1 MPDLLR
7 GGLPVSS
14 VFDLLRTSGQREALA
29 RLGATMSL
37 LEGHAEVVMDA
48 VGPEV
53 VPGVGEIRRRFTAR
67 RRPRNLADRLLRAA
81 LGLEQ
86 KMRQYTDGAVF
97 VRALIEAEGMS
108 GFNHVWR
115 GPEALPSAEEILNP
129 ELWLRRTSR

>member
-1 MPDLLR
+1 
-7 GGLPVSS
+7 
-14 VFDLLRTSGQREALA
+14 
-29 RLGATMSL
+29 MSL

-53 VPGVGEIRRRFTAR
+53 VPGVDEIRRRFAAR

-86 KMRQYTDGAVF
+86 KMRQYTDGATF
-97 VRALIEAEGMS
+97 VRTIVAAKGMS
-108 GFNHVWR
+108 GFNDIWR

-129 ELWLRRTSR
+129 ELWLQRAA